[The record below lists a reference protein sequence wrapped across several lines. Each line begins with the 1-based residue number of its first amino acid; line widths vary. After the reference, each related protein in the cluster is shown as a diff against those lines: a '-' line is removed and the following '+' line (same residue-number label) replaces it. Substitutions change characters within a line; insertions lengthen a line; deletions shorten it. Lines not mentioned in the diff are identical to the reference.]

1 MEVTSVVVRDS
12 IPSAFEQTPRSPRKR
27 LLLVKLCSQHKNGS
41 RVNAIR
47 LHKAPTH
54 AIVNWVL
61 EIVRIRLKSDRF
73 SGKNDQIF
81 AIKRYSGL
89 R

>member
-1 MEVTSVVVRDS
+1 MATLAASKILVISNNVEVTSVVVRDS

-54 AIVNWVL
+54 AIVNWV
-61 EIVRIRLKSDRF
+61 
-73 SGKNDQIF
+73 
-81 AIKRYSGL
+81 
-89 R
+89 